1 MNDMMAEQK
10 EIFLTV
16 DVEDGINILMRDAFG
31 IEMEPT
37 ARVVGNVERL
47 LELFEKRGALAT
59 FFILGEVAQFYPGLV
74 KRIAAAGHEVGIHG
88 FSHTL
93 YGRMG
98 AATIREEI
106 VRTRGILEDLT
117 GREVTAHRAPAF
129 SVGPANPWALEVIAG
144 AGIRVDS
151 SIMPATAGRYGWPGF
166 HREIVVME
174 LPSGATLTEVPLTVA
189 SLPGM
194 TFPAGGGGYLR
205 YFPLFWTEYCFKR
218 ALRKGYAM
226 VYMHP
231 YETDTEPYPSQYYE
245 AAAARGT
252 VARLKSMLVQAGKKS
267 VLPKLSALLEH
278 YQGVPLG
285 QGLSSDQ
292 EASSPRIQMATAF
305 PGYPWRPPS
314 PAAVSNP
321 LASAELN
328 VGDHSPVKT
337 PPFCGVP

>member
-1 MNDMMAEQK
+1 MTVMAEQK

-31 IEMEPT
+31 IAMEPT

-47 LELFEKRGALAT
+47 LALFEQRGALAT

-93 YGRMG
+93 YSRME
-98 AATIREEI
+98 APAIREEI
-106 VRTRGILEDLT
+106 VRTRAILEDLT

-129 SVGPANPWALEVIAG
+129 SVGPANPWVLEVIAG

-166 HREIVVME
+166 PREIIVME

-189 SLPGM
+189 SLPGV
-194 TFPAGGGGYLR
+194 TLPAGGGGYLR
-205 YFPLFWTEYCFKR
+205 YFPLFWTEYCFRR
-218 ALRKGYAM
+218 ALRNGYAM

-231 YETDTEPYPSQYYE
+231 YETDTEPYPSRYYE

-252 VARLKSMLVQAGKKS
+252 VARLKSRLVQAGKKS
-267 VLPKLSALLEH
+267 VIPKLAALLDH
-278 YQGVPLG
+278 YRGVPLRQGVPSG
-285 QGLSSDQ
+285 PDAG
-292 EASSPRIQMATAF
+292 SPRVPMASAF
-305 PGYPWRPPS
+305 PGYAWQPPS
-314 PAAVSNP
+314 PEAISFPMVSARP
-321 LASAELN
+321 
-328 VGDHSPVKT
+328 
-337 PPFCGVP
+337 